1 VTLLLVCLAG
11 AAGTGVRYLLGG
23 WVSRTLGADFPYG
36 TLVVNV
42 VGSFLIGVIQPLAI
56 PETARVTLAVGA
68 MGGFTTYSAFSYET
82 VRLLERGAWPQATA
96 NVVLTTVLCLVVCAL
111 GLAVGRALA
120 ARGGGLL

>member
-1 VTLLLVCLAG
+1 MRLLLVCLAG

-68 MGGFTTYSAFSYET
+68 MGGFTFDDNRPGCAVEM
-82 VRLLERGAWPQATA
+82 RRGMACLL
-96 NVVLTTVLCLVVCAL
+96 
-111 GLAVGRALA
+111 
-120 ARGGGLL
+120 